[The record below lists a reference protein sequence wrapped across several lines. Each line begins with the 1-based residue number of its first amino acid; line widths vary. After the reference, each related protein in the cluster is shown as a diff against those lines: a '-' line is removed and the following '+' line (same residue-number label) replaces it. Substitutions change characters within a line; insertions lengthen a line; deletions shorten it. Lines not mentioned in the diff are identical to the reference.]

1 MPAGFAPAGIF
12 FSVRQV
18 QRRMRFLAAAVL
30 LLSTTTAAAQEI
42 ALRQIASGLDM
53 PVALT
58 HANDSRLFVT
68 LQRGQVVIYDGTR
81 ILPTPFLDIR
91 SLVRCCDERGLLSV
105 AFHPRYGENGIFFVY
120 YTDAQGDIVI
130 ARYEVSSDPNRAD
143 PASGSIVLEISHP
156 TFGNHNGGQ
165 LAFGPDGFLYIGTGD
180 GGGGGDPSNNAMN
193 LQSLLGKLLRI
204 DVDGGSPYGVP
215 SSNPFVGRSDARRE
229 IWAIGLRN
237 PWRFSFD
244 RETGDLWIAD
254 VGQGSW
260 EEIDFQPRSSIGGE
274 NYGWRRME
282 GTHCFNPSTNCNQ
295 SGLVLPVIEYN
306 HSGGACS
313 VTGGHR
319 YRGSRFP
326 RLAGSYI
333 YGDYCNGV
341 IWGAV
346 PRTNGT
352 WNPRELFNATFEISS
367 FGEDVNGEIYVV
379 DHGGRIFQIEDL
391 FPQRRRAVRR

>member
-1 MPAGFAPAGIF
+1 
-12 FSVRQV
+12 
-18 QRRMRFLAAAVL
+18 MRSLAAAVL
-30 LLSTTTAAAQEI
+30 FLSTTATAQEI
-42 ALRQIASGLDM
+42 SLRQIAAGLDM

-68 LQRGQVVIYDGTR
+68 LQRGQVVIYDGTQ

-91 SLVRCCDERGLLSV
+91 SLVRCCGERGLLSV
-105 AFHPRYGENGIFFVY
+105 AFHPRYGENGLFFVY
-120 YTDAQGDIVI
+120 YTDAEGDIVI
-130 ARYEVSSDPNRAD
+130 ARCRVSSDPNRAD
-143 PASGSIVLEISHP
+143 PNSRSIVLEIPHP

-180 GGGGGDPSNNAMN
+180 GGSGGDPSNNAMN

-204 DVDGGSPYGVP
+204 DVDGGSPYAVP
-215 SSNPFVGRSDARRE
+215 SSNPLVGRNDARPE
-229 IWAIGLRN
+229 IWAFGLRN

-244 RETGDLWIAD
+244 RETRDLWIAD
-254 VGQGSW
+254 VGQGAW
-260 EEIDFQPRSSIGGE
+260 EEIDFQPHTSIGGE

-282 GTHCFNPSTNCNQ
+282 GSHCFNPPTNCNQ

-306 HSGGACS
+306 HSAGACS

-319 YRGSRFP
+319 YRGSRYP
-326 RLAGSYI
+326 RLRGTYI

-341 IWGAV
+341 IWGAL
-346 PRTNGT
+346 PGPNGT
-352 WNPRELFNATFEISS
+352 WNPRQLFDATFFISS
-367 FGEDVNGEIYVV
+367 FGEDVNGEVYVV
-379 DHGGRIFQIEDL
+379 DHDGRIFQIEDL